1 MLIVLLTLD
10 TSSGRAT
17 HMKIAIIQLYDDG
30 RKGYGDLTGDAASR
44 YCDRH
49 GYTYI
54 RYREMID
61 PTLIPTWNKLL
72 AVRKELPKFDWVLWL
87 DADALIVNPGQRIED
102 IIAPYESG
110 KDMLFS
116 TDDQGLCAGV
126 FFAKNTAWTSN
137 FITAVL
143 LLGELP
149 DCGHLYEQKTIR
161 TLFEQYPTVKEKI
174 GLIPDSVI
182 HYPYSQFNPHAFIMH
197 YWAISNP
204 FEQAEI
210 NMRNIVKHGWAKP
223 FMR

>member
-1 MLIVLLTLD
+1 MFIVLLALNT
-10 TSSGRAT
+10 TSGRAT

-116 TDDQGLCAGV
+116 TDDQGLC
-126 FFAKNTAWTSN
+126 
-137 FITAVL
+137 
-143 LLGELP
+143 
-149 DCGHLYEQKTIR
+149 GHLYEQKTIR

>member
-1 MLIVLLTLD
+1 MFIVLLALNT
-10 TSSGRAT
+10 TSGRAT

-102 IIAPYESG
+102 ILAPYESG

>member
-1 MLIVLLTLD
+1 
-10 TSSGRAT
+10 
-17 HMKIAIIQLYDDG
+17 MKIAIIQLYDDG
-30 RKGYGDLTGDAASR
+30 RKGYGDLTGDAASS

-61 PTLIPTWNKLL
+61 PNLIPTWNKLL

-87 DADALIVNPGQRIED
+87 DADALIVNPSQRIED
-102 IIAPYESG
+102 VLAHYESG

-116 TDDQGLCAGV
+116 SDDQGLCAGV
-126 FFAKNTAWTSN
+126 FFAKNTAWTPE
-137 FITAVL
+137 FITTVL

-161 TLFEQYPTVKEKI
+161 TLFEQYPTVQEKI

-182 HYPYSQFNPHAFIMH
+182 HYPYSHFNPHAFIMH

-210 NMRNIVKHGWAKP
+210 NMRNILKHGWAKP